1 MTSLSGHM
9 AIVASASPLLGSL
22 VYIVD
27 NSRQNG
33 EGSLFRAVVL
43 TIPDSATL

>member
-9 AIVASASPLLGSL
+9 AIVASASPLLDSL

-27 NSRQNG
+27 NSVQNG
-33 EGSLFRAVVL
+33 GESVFRAVVP
-43 TIPDSATL
+43 TIPDAATL